1 MYIIYIYNI
10 WGQEYPTPKT
20 FMENLLCQYLNLQHV
35 NASIN
40 CKLVGTYMYTCT
52 CSVNLYYICP

>member
-1 MYIIYIYNI
+1 MYKYNI
-10 WGQEYPTPKT
+10 WAQEHPTPKI

-52 CSVNLYYICP
+52 VHLYYICP